1 MKKANPFTYDTLIH
15 SLLTRQRLTGFH
27 PTARVANVTFLV
39 RLFGGWFEGSLS
51 SIGAD
56 ALLDGGQDCRCKG
69 RDQGSF

>member
-39 RLFGGWFEGSLS
+39 RLFGGWFEGS

-56 ALLDGGQDCRCKG
+56 ALLDGG
-69 RDQGSF
+69 